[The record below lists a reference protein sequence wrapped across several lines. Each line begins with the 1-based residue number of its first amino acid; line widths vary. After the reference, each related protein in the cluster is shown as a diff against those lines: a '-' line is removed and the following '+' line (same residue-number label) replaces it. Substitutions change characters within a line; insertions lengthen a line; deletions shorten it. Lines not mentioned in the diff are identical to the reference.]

1 MPQQTVPFVGRDE
14 FLDQLDLVLARA
26 GSGEGGVVLIYGEA
40 GIGKT
45 RLCEEVA
52 FGHRDHG
59 GRVLLGRAAP
69 EESAIALAPVAD
81 ALRAARRT
89 EPRLWEAVR
98 TRSDLLS
105 MIVPELSTATE
116 AIKNRPADHPVLFEA
131 LLDAVEESARG
142 DEATLWVLDDVH
154 WADDATWHFI
164 HYATRR
170 LSDMSVV
177 LAITYR
183 DEEIGPASPRWTGLV
198 RLKRE
203 PHVLSLPLHR
213 LDSDEARQLIEA
225 LAPVLPADVVGQIIA
240 RSAGTPL
247 LIEELARL
255 AESSGD
261 LPAVPDIVRA
271 TVRERAA
278 QLTAPERELL
288 DLAALSGLAVEGR
301 TLQTLRPATSAEALI
316 AAGLLSRDGPNYRF
330 RHPLLWEAA
339 EAEVAEAR
347 RRLLHQ
353 ELAAALRS
361 GGDYPAERVADHLL
375 RAGERNQALDVLE
388 HAAEAA
394 DAVGDVGRAGTL
406 YLAAFRLARAD
417 QGLSPHSNALEL
429 KAIGHLYL
437 TRRWTEL
444 DPLIHDVWS
453 RREHVSDHERAWLVM
468 PLAWHLFSRGR
479 VGDSWRLMQEELTYL
494 ESVGAAESVP
504 SLHSQAAYL
513 AWLRGD
519 PELALVHIEH
529 GLEAADR
536 RGDDR
541 SMWWAQHHRIHIS
554 YRLTGD
560 RPAAIG
566 GFRDNV
572 VAAKALGITDGEAL
586 SLWDLACHTAS
597 QDDLAAGMVAAEH
610 AGAISTMQDL
620 HVLEGALLLL
630 EGRADEAE
638 SLFVRFG
645 SRIRA
650 GEPVAAPWID
660 MCQAL
665 VHLHRGE
672 LEAARNL
679 LHGPSSVT
687 EAAQNEYHI
696 ADRSLALG
704 WLAWENGRW
713 AEAADHL
720 EQSVQ
725 LWRTGCWHTLAGGPL
740 LLPLQVDALLRLRS
754 ETAAAT
760 LLERVP
766 PGDGTRFYSASLAAA
781 RFRHEPTA
789 SLAAEAHTAAA
800 AALWPWLS
808 ALIGTWHAELLGEPD
823 SAASAAAVFE
833 EIGAASGVARAEKV
847 LRRLGVQRPR
857 RTAASPLS
865 ERELEVAQLIADG
878 LSNPAIAARLY
889 LSRPTVASHVSH
901 ILTKLGFSSR
911 SQIAAW
917 VAAQHL
923 AG

>member
-1 MPQQTVPFVGRDE
+1 VPQQTVPFVGRDE
-14 FLDQLDLVLARA
+14 LLDQLDLVLARA
-26 GSGEGGVVLIYGEA
+26 GSGQGSVVLIYGEA

-45 RLCEEVA
+45 RLCEQVA
-52 FGHRDHG
+52 REHRDHG

-69 EESAIALAPVAD
+69 EESAIAFAPVAD

-89 EPRLWEAVR
+89 EPQLWEAVKA
-98 TRSDLLS
+98 RSDLLS
-105 MIVPELSTATE
+105 MIVPELSTGME
-116 AIKNRPADHPVLFEA
+116 AKNRPADHPVLFEA

-142 DEATLWVLDDVH
+142 DAATLWVLDDVH

-170 LSDMSVV
+170 VADMNLV
-177 LAITYR
+177 LVITYR
-183 DEEIGPASPRWTGLV
+183 DEEIGPASRRWTGLV

-203 PHVLSLPLHR
+203 PHVLGLPLHR
-213 LDSDEARQLIEA
+213 LDSDDARRLLEA

-255 AESSGD
+255 AESSD
-261 LPAVPDIVRA
+261 ALPAVPDIVRA
-271 TVRERAA
+271 TVRERAGR
-278 QLTAPERELL
+278 LTTPERELL
-288 DLAALSGLAVEGR
+288 DLAALSGLAVEAR
-301 TLQTLRPATSAEALI
+301 TLRLLRPASSSVEALI
-316 AAGLLSRDGPNYRF
+316 EAGLLSRDGDNYRF

-339 EAEVAEAR
+339 EADVPEAR
-347 RRLLHQ
+347 RRVLHE
-353 ELAAALRS
+353 ELAAALRTA
-361 GGDYPAERVADHLL
+361 GDYPPERVADHLQ
-375 RAGERNQALDVLE
+375 RAGQPSQALDLLE

-406 YLAAFRLARAD
+406 YLAAFRQARSD
-417 QGLSPHSNALEL
+417 QGLTPRSNALEI
-429 KAIGHLYL
+429 KAIGHLFL

-444 DPLIHDVWS
+444 DPLIRDVWS
-453 RREHVSDHERAWLVM
+453 RREQMPDDERAWLVM

-479 VGDSWRLMQEELTYL
+479 VGDSWRLMQEELRYL
-494 ESVGAAESVP
+494 ESVGAGESVP

-519 PELALVHIEH
+519 PELALMHIEH

-541 SMWWAQHHRIHIS
+541 SMWWAQHHRIHID

-566 GFRDNV
+566 AFRDNV

-586 SLWDLACHTAS
+586 SLWDLACHTS
-597 QDDLAAGMVAAEH
+597 SREDLAAGLVAAEH

-660 MCQAL
+660 VCQAL

-672 LEAARNL
+672 LETARNL
-679 LHGPSSVT
+679 LHGPSSTT

-704 WLAWENGRW
+704 WLAWEGGRGRSCGSPRGVGPVMAYRMLAHSRRRSALPAATGRRAASDSSRRRRRNAVRARTGGRW
-713 AEAADHL
+713 HAFLRGWSGGRQVPTSADRHPGRGSTS
-720 EQSVQ
+720 ERGRCAVA
-725 LWRTGCWHTLAGGPL
+725 LAVRPDRHVARRIARRLG
-740 LLPLQVDALLRLRS
+740 LRS
-754 ETAAAT
+754 Q
-760 LLERVP
+760 RCDPVR
-766 PGDGTRFYSASLAAA
+766 GDRGNIGRSAV
-781 RFRHEPTA
+781 RE
-789 SLAAEAHTAAA
+789 
-800 AALWPWLS
+800 
-808 ALIGTWHAELLGEPD
+808 
-823 SAASAAAVFE
+823 SAAASGRSAAETSSGESAV
-833 EIGAASGVARAEKV
+833 GA
-847 LRRLGVQRPR
+847 
-857 RTAASPLS
+857 
-865 ERELEVAQLIADG
+865 
-878 LSNPAIAARLY
+878 
-889 LSRPTVASHVSH
+889 
-901 ILTKLGFSSR
+901 
-911 SQIAAW
+911 
-917 VAAQHL
+917 
-923 AG
+923 